1 MLCSELD
8 FDVKRDENIMDPSR
22 RPFDEHLSDM
32 QGRRQSPNF
41 TQIYDD
47 GVGFESIGYDITLPE
62 KGVPRLQECDLVEVH
77 NFDIPMSLAEWQGHE
92 PSSFNITPVAN
103 KLVAVND
110 QRNSFG
116 TSVVELPTST
126 KLLIGL
132 SNFFIH
138 QWWLLILLIAGA
150 VFLYNR
156 WKKTEAGW

>member
-126 KLLIGL
+126 IDTERLTDAHFQGMIQINYWRFHGTQLNTHVI
-132 SNFFIH
+132 NF
-138 QWWLLILLIAGA
+138 
-150 VFLYNR
+150 
-156 WKKTEAGW
+156 T